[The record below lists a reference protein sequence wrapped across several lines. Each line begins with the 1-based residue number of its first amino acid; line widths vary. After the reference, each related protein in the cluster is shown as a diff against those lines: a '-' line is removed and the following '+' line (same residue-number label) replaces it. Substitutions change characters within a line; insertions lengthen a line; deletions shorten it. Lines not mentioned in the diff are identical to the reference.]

1 VGHYPCYRSAVVEC
15 RGSRSKLELEKQ
27 YAFERLRLAEMDE
40 CKEVEEQMREAS
52 MAICPANL
60 LQPLSRLPLNG
71 TCMPLLLAEPGLAPT
86 LNGLL

>member
-1 VGHYPCYRSAVVEC
+1 
-15 RGSRSKLELEKQ
+15 
-27 YAFERLRLAEMDE
+27 MDE

-52 MAICPANL
+52 MALCPANL